1 MRRYPVRSSALRA
14 VGYDVRTST
23 LEVEFASGG
32 VYDYEGVPPE
42 EALQLLESESLGRYL
57 AERIRGTYPA
67 RRAA

>member
-1 MRRYPVRSSALRA
+1 

-57 AERIRGTYPA
+57 AEHIRGAYPA